1 MKKLYV
7 KKISNKEG
15 KELFK
20 NEIVRQIIVK
30 GKTYNLVGSVDNYTS
45 GEEVIICSYLTQRML
60 TYGVIGQIFFK
71 VNENTK
77 NGFMILK

>member
-45 GEEVIICSYLTQRML
+45 GEEVIICSYLAQRML